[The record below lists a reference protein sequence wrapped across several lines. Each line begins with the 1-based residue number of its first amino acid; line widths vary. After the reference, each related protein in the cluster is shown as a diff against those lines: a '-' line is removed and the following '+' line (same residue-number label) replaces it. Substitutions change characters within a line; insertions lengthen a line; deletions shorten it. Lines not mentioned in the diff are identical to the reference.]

1 MVAPVSSQ
9 GMVGMQR
16 AEVKQG
22 VRLVILCKDGKGKL
36 GLRIKSVNKVS
47 CQFFIVVI
55 IMFLSFLVFS
65 LCKISFF

>member
-22 VRLVILCKDGKGKL
+22 IRMVILCKDGKGKL
-36 GLRIKSVNKVS
+36 GLRIKAVNKVG
-47 CQFFIVVI
+47 
-55 IMFLSFLVFS
+55 L
-65 LCKISFF
+65 K